1 MLRSWMTLH
10 FLRYMRPKWRVIV
23 EVPVGGIGVAGI
35 TVWTVVVH
43 RFASP
48 FPPYIDY
55 DAI

>member
-1 MLRSWMTLH
+1 MTLH
-10 FLRYMRPKWRVIV
+10 FLRYMRPKWRVSV

-43 RFASP
+43 RFGSP
-48 FPPYIDY
+48 FPSYIDY